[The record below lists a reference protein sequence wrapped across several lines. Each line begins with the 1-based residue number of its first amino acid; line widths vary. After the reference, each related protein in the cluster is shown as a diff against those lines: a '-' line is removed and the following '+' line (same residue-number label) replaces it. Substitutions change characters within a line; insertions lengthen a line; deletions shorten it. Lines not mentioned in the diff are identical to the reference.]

1 MALSKLCY
9 AALDCTIYRCLRSSV
24 PGEGPTSAFSSLRR
38 YCSKRIMKVLN
49 VAEKPDAAKNIA
61 GYLSRGASR
70 KREGLSVYNKI
81 FEFNVQ
87 LWGQNCQMLMTSVS
101 GHLLGYDFTG
111 TYSKWHGCHPLS
123 LFDAP
128 VTKQCLVDNYVKI
141 KKTLERE
148 ARSCNAL
155 VIWTDC
161 DREGE
166 NIGFEIIE
174 VCQAVRSNIRVY
186 RAKFSEI
193 TRQSIERALQTLG
206 EPDKAISDAVDV
218 RSELDLRIGAAFT
231 RFQTLRLQK
240 VFPNTLGDL
249 LISYGSC
256 QFPTLG
262 FVVERFL
269 AIDRFV
275 SEPYWKLRVL
285 DDREGLSV
293 EFRWVRV
300 RLFEKLPCQIFLDMC
315 LERPEATV
323 EKVTCKPKSKWR
335 PLPLD
340 TVELEKQGSRKLR
353 INAKETMRIA
363 ERLYTQGLISYPR
376 TETNIFPKEL
386 NLAPLV
392 EQQVVNPQ
400 WGDFAGNLLQSGI
413 TPRQGKKSDQAHP
426 PIHPT
431 KYTDSLQGNEAK
443 VYEFVVRHFL
453 ACLSKN
459 AEGRETT
466 VEINIAGE
474 GFTANGLEVIA
485 KNYLDV
491 YIYDK
496 WNDKQIHSYEQGQV
510 FRPTS
515 IDMVEEKTS
524 PPNLLTE
531 AELITLMD
539 KHGIGTDATHAEHID
554 TIKSRQY
561 VGLTDTQHF
570 MPGKLGIGLVMGY
583 DNMGFQMSKPHLRA
597 ELERDL
603 QLISQRQKN
612 PNEVLQNQI
621 NKYREVF
628 KVAIERAN
636 LIDDSLAQYLDER
649 PIQTEQARLVAED
662 VPVFKCPK
670 CGSNMILK
678 ERRQGRGKY
687 ITCIGYPACTNVV
700 WFSEAVKDVEVLNET
715 CNQCTDNIRKLK
727 FQLVRNVMPL
737 YGTSY
742 TTCIGCDTAF
752 DEMLNIKQDCI
763 KQTGRANQ
771 SGHNN
776 TGNTWSS
783 TSTSSTSQ
791 SRSTQHQS
799 VPNTAQSVRSTQ
811 HQSVPNTTQ
820 SVRSNNNVGFIGTS
834 GTSGN
839 RAQSQHSNVYQPSRS
854 NMPNPDRSTMWNN
867 RENQAPWIN
876 SDELNDSS
884 QNRSDQSA
892 ARNSRNAN
900 NTTDMWGNADNN
912 DFMCNCHELAIQLTV
927 RKEGPNK
934 GRIFYKCAKPQG
946 SGCNFFMWG
955 TDNPEPQDNAANE
968 HSSWDRHNGWD
979 RNNGGTG
986 NFSRVGNSSNNDW
999 GNPSTNDVMCQ
1010 CNQPARK
1017 LTVHKDG
1024 PNKGRQF
1031 YGCPKGMNSTCNFFK
1046 WAEDEDDVGG
1056 QNTDWGNSTA
1066 RRRAN
1071 TARGGTHHRGNAS
1084 KRPRLTGSKR
1094 KCGICGIEGHTRT
1107 TCPENAMD

>member
-1 MALSKLCY
+1 MFY
-9 AALDCTIYRCLRSSV
+9 
-24 PGEGPTSAFSSLRR
+24 
-38 YCSKRIMKVLN
+38 
-49 VAEKPDAAKNIA
+49 
-61 GYLSRGASR
+61 
-70 KREGLSVYNKI
+70 REGLSVYNKI

-87 LWGQNCQMLMTSVS
+87 LWGQNCQMVMTSVS
-101 GHLLGYDFTG
+101 GHLLGYDFMG
-111 TYSKWHGCHPLS
+111 AYRKWQGCHPLS

-128 VTKQCLVDNYVKI
+128 VSKECLGENYEKI
-141 KKTLERE
+141 KRTLERE
-148 ARSCNAL
+148 IRSCNAL
-155 VIWTDC
+155 IVWTDC

-166 NIGFEIIE
+166 NIGFEIIQ
-174 VCQAVRSNIRVY
+174 VCQAVKPNIRVY

-193 TRQSIERALQTLG
+193 TKPSIERALQTLA
-206 EPDKAISDAVDV
+206 EPDKAMSDAVDV

-269 AIDRFV
+269 AIDRFK
-275 SEPYWKLRVL
+275 SEPYWKLRVI
-285 DDREGLSV
+285 DDRDGISV
-293 EFRWVRV
+293 EFRWARV
-300 RLFEKLPCQIFLDMC
+300 RLFEKIPCQIFLDMC

-323 EKVTCKPKSKWR
+323 EKITCKPKSKWR

-340 TVELEKQGSRKLR
+340 TIELEKQGSRKLR

-386 NLAPLV
+386 NLASLV
-392 EQQVVNPQ
+392 EQQVTNPN
-400 WGDFAGNLLQSGI
+400 WGGFAQNLLESGI

-431 KYTDSLQGNEAK
+431 KYTDNLQGNEAK

-466 VEINIAGE
+466 VDINIAE
-474 GFTANGLEVIA
+474 EKFTANGLEIIA

-491 YIYDK
+491 YIYEK
-496 WNDKQIHSYEQGQV
+496 WSDKQIHVYQERQV

-524 PPNLLTE
+524 PPKLLTE
-531 AELITLMD
+531 AELIALMD

-597 ELERDL
+597 DLEKDL
-603 QLISQRQKN
+603 QLICQRQKN

-628 KVAIERAN
+628 KVAMERAN
-636 LIDDSLAQYLDER
+636 LIDNSLAQYLDER
-649 PIQTEQARLVAED
+649 PLQNEQVTQLAPEPIAI
-662 VPVFKCPK
+662 FKCPK
-670 CGSNMILK
+670 CSSNMVLK
-678 ERRQGRGKY
+678 ERRQGGGKY
-687 ITCIGYPACTNVV
+687 ISCMGYPTCTNVV
-700 WFSEAVKDVEVLNET
+700 WFSEAIKDVEVLNEI
-715 CNQCTDNIRKLK
+715 CNQCTENMHKLK
-727 FQLVRNVMPL
+727 FTLVRNVIPL

-742 TTCIGCDTAF
+742 TTCIGCDTTF
-752 DEMLNIKQDCI
+752 NEMLNIKEDCI
-763 KQTGRANQ
+763 KQIGRPHNT
-771 SGHNN
+771 GHNN
-776 TGNTWSS
+776 TRATPS
-783 TSTSSTSQ
+783 TSTFTSTTSQ
-791 SRSTQHQS
+791 SRSIQPVSNSTDS
-799 VPNTAQSVRSTQ
+799 SNTGSSSTG
-811 HQSVPNTTQ
+811 
-820 SVRSNNNVGFIGTS
+820 VRSNNYGSIGIS
-834 GTSGN
+834 GTSGAGRIQNQNFNVSQPN
-839 RAQSQHSNVYQPSRS
+839 RLNNPNAVNRSMISNNSENHTSWIHSNDFNSSGNWSNQSGSR
-854 NMPNPDRSTMWNN
+854 DFRSANKSTKLGN
-867 RENQAPWIN
+867 I
-876 SDELNDSS
+876 D
-884 QNRSDQSA
+884 
-892 ARNSRNAN
+892 N
-900 NTTDMWGNADNN
+900 NTEI
-912 DFMCNCHELAIQLTV
+912 MCNCHEIAIQLTV

-934 GRIFYKCAKPQG
+934 GRLFYKCSKPQG
-946 SGCNFFMWG
+946 NGCNFFLWG
-955 TDNPEPQDNAANE
+955 SDSAEPQSDATNE
-968 HSSWDRHNGWD
+968 HSSWTSNQEN
-979 RNNGGTG
+979 RNNDGAGH
-986 NFSRVGNSSNNDW
+986 FSRAGTSNNDW

-1017 LTVHKDG
+1017 LTVSKDG

-1031 YGCPKGMNSTCNFFK
+1031 YGCPKGMNSTCKFFK
-1046 WAEDEDDVGG
+1046 WADDGDAGHENMDWTNSMTGG
-1056 QNTDWGNSTA
+1056 RRNTGHNK
-1066 RRRAN
+1066 
-1071 TARGGTHHRGNAS
+1071 GNAL
-1084 KRPRLTGSKR
+1084 KRPTGAKR
-1094 KCGICGIEGHTRT
+1094 KCGNCGMEGHTKRK
-1107 TCPENAMD
+1107 CPEN